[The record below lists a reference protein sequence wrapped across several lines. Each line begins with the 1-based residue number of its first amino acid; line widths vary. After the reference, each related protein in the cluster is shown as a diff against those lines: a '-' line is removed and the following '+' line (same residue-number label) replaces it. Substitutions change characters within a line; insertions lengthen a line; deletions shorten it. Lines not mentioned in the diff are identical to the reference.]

1 MDVAA
6 LKLDLIQWLAQIQDE
21 SLLKKI
27 QLIRDSKEEILEL
40 SEEQLLELDQR
51 LEKYERGEMN
61 FSSWEKVK
69 ERVKNRAKNEI

>member
-21 SLLKKI
+21 TLLKRI
-27 QLIRDSKEEILEL
+27 QFIKDSKDEGVEL
-40 SEEQLLELDQR
+40 SEEQLLELDER

-69 ERVKNRAKNEI
+69 DRVKTRAKNEI

>member
-27 QLIRDSKEEILEL
+27 QFIRDSKEENLEL

>member
-21 SLLKKI
+21 TLLKRI
-27 QLIRDSKEEILEL
+27 QSIKDSKNEDLEL
-40 SEEQLLELDQR
+40 SEEQLLELDER

-69 ERVKNRAKNEI
+69 ERVKTRAKNEI

>member
-27 QLIRDSKEEILEL
+27 QFIRDSKEENLEL

-51 LEKYERGEMN
+51 LEKYERGEIN

-69 ERVKNRAKNEI
+69 DRMNS

>member
-1 MDVAA
+1 MDVAT

-27 QLIRDSKEEILEL
+27 QLIKDSKEENLEL
-40 SEEQLLELDQR
+40 SEEQLLELDAR
-51 LEKYERGEMN
+51 LEKYERGEMK

-69 ERVKNRAKNEI
+69 ERVKIRTKNEI

>member
-27 QLIRDSKEEILEL
+27 QLIRDSKEE
-40 SEEQLLELDQR
+40 
-51 LEKYERGEMN
+51 
-61 FSSWEKVK
+61 
-69 ERVKNRAKNEI
+69 KNKGNKGNSFFDDID